1 MIAITGGGTGGH
13 LTIAKAI
20 KEELNRRGIYPIF
33 IGSTYGQDRSWFEND
48 KGWKATYFFD
58 TSGVVNKKGFRK
70 VSSLTNILN
79 YSLKV
84 RDIFKKE
91 GIEAVFSVGGY
102 SAAPASFG
110 AILWRKKFY
119 IHEQNSRMGKLNK
132 ILSPFAKQLF
142 STYLYGDPY
151 PVRESFFQKARER
164 SKLETIIFLGG
175 SQGAKRVNDFAMEVV
190 KSGRYRVIH
199 QTGERD
205 FERCQNFY
213 RENGLLDRVE
223 FFKFDN
229 NLVDRMVEADLA
241 VSRAGASTLFE
252 LVSNQLPTIFIP
264 YPYASQNH
272 QYYNAKWVADKGLGF
287 VKMESELDLTIFDK
301 IDNKTISYISHHL
314 KELNSPF
321 GAKLIVD
328 RLLG

>member
-58 TSGVVNKKGFRK
+58 TSGVVNKKGFGK
-70 VSSLTNILN
+70 VSSLSNILN

-229 NLVDRMVEADLA
+229 NLVDRMAEADLA

-301 IDNKTISYISHHL
+301 IDNETISYISHHL

-328 RLLG
+328 RLLE